1 MSEAATDDGVSGVRH
16 ALVTGGAGFVGS
28 HLVFHLLE
36 RGDRV
41 TVIDDLS
48 TGRRSNLPGEHAHLR
63 FIESSVTRALSAF
76 GPGERFDEIYHL
88 AAAVGVQLVLD
99 DPIGSIETNV
109 EQTASLL
116 RFARTHGPGGGPAA
130 TLVTSSSEVYG
141 KPTSEVFREDDDIVY
156 GPTTVLRWSYAQT
169 KAIDEYLALAHHARC
184 GVPTVVVRLFNTVGP
199 RQVGS
204 YGMVLPRFVESALA
218 GEPLQ
223 VFGDGEQSR
232 CFCDVRDVVEV
243 LPRLLGERDC
253 AGRVF
258 NVGSDEPMT
267 IRALAELV
275 IETVGSD
282 SRVCLV
288 PYGEAY
294 TDGFEDLRHRRPA
307 LDRVRAAVG
316 FEPKRGIRETI
327 ADLAEEI
334 RGRRVGEGS
343 LR

>member
-1 MSEAATDDGVSGVRH
+1 MRETASEDLSGARR

-28 HLVFHLLE
+28 HLVERLLA

-48 TGRRSNLPGEHAHLR
+48 TGRRSNLPAEHARLR
-63 FIESSVTRALSAF
+63 FFESSVTAALCAF

-88 AAAVGVQLVLD
+88 AAAVGVQLVLE

-116 RFARTHGPGGGPAA
+116 RFARTHGPGGGGAA

-204 YGMVLPRFVESALA
+204 YGMVLPRFVESALS

-243 LPRLLGERDC
+243 LPRLLGEPAC

-258 NVGSDEPMT
+258 NVGSDEPLT
-267 IRALAELV
+267 ISSLARMV
-275 IETVGSD
+275 IETVGSE
-282 SRVCLV
+282 SRICLV

-294 TDGFEDLRHRRPA
+294 QDGFEDLRHRRPS
-307 LDRVRAAVG
+307 LERVRAAVG
-316 FEPKRGIRETI
+316 FEPRFGIRETI
-327 ADLAEEI
+327 ADLADEI
-334 RGRRVGEGS
+334 RGRGAREDAV
-343 LR
+343 R